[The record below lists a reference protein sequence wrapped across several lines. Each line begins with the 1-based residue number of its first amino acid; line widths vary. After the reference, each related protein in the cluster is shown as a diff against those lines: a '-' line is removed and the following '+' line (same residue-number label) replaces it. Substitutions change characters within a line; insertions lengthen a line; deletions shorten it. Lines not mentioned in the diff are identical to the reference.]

1 MGGSIE
7 AISHQ
12 FDTDEDLDHRHSYDR
27 TMIRSSR
34 HRTVADIGPAH
45 RVGDGS
51 RPDTRRYWYAGM
63 AIDLV
68 HMPLVIALVV
78 AGAVWFSGPVY
89 FAIVT
94 IVVVLQVALLGCPC
108 MALTGWLKRKHDPAY
123 EGQWSLTVWLYRRYG
138 RAVGVAVFVFFLA
151 AALAVRALL
160 W

>member
-1 MGGSIE
+1 M
-7 AISHQ
+7 
-12 FDTDEDLDHRHSYDR
+12 
-27 TMIRSSR
+27 
-34 HRTVADIGPAH
+34 VADVDPAN
-45 RVGDGS
+45 RVGAHP

-78 AGAVWFSGPVY
+78 AGAVWFSGPIFV
-89 FAIVT
+89 AIVT

-108 MALTGWLKRKHDPAY
+108 MALTGWLKRKHDPDY

-138 RAVGVAVFVFFLA
+138 RAVGVAVFVFFLG